1 MSNNFDSFYDDM
13 IKDIKPAASDPK
25 EINMNELG
33 AKMEKAVKEAYE
45 RGLKAAEAAVKQEP
59 KEPDEPKEPEEPTE
73 PKEPDE
79 PKEED
84 N

>member
-45 RGLKAAEAAVKQEP
+45 KGL
-59 KEPDEPKEPEEPTE
+59 KEPE
-73 PKEPDE
+73 E

>member
-33 AKMEKAVKEAYE
+33 AEMEKAVKEAYE

-59 KEPDEPKEPEEPTE
+59 KEPEE

-79 PKEED
+79 PLEEED